1 MTTTTTEQPKWTS
14 TAGPLQTKAAKTA
27 LDALRTEHKQFVQL
41 DGIIGGPEGRHNYC
55 SLFSQA
61 KREDV
66 TAAEARIGERFNYAI
81 TRENYKEIV
90 AAVAAATRITAT
102 NANRKTRGRKTAQ
115 KALRFLPFFAPS
127 CGKSRIKVIAPVGRV
142 CDPPMLGAPYP
153 CRSVFIRG

>member
-41 DGIIGGPEGRHNYC
+41 DGIIGGPERRHNYC

-90 AAVAAATRITAT
+90 AAVAAALPALENNRPIDDKRRSPDEESQRLGKWNTISTNEKHSNKYITP
-102 NANRKTRGRKTAQ
+102 K
-115 KALRFLPFFAPS
+115 
-127 CGKSRIKVIAPVGRV
+127 
-142 CDPPMLGAPYP
+142 
-153 CRSVFIRG
+153 